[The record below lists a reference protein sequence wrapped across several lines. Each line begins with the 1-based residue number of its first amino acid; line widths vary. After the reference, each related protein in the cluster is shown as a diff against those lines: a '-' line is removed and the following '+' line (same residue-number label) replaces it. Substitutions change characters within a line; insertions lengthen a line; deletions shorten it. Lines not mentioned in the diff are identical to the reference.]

1 MNDDK
6 CWICAQEAD
15 SAEHMVKA
23 SDFRAVFGHVSQHA
37 PVFRHSRQQ
46 RNQPVRGAN
55 ASALKFKPSLCSYCN
70 NTRTQKYDR
79 AWEALSAAM
88 RTCHRPLKRGGSVPI
103 QAAFHSR
110 SRQEMLNVHLY
121 FLKLLGCYAV
131 EYAVPLPIQTLAV
144 AILGDHPHPN
154 VYLDFVAVDINA
166 EHSQVVVGDITAI
179 NLGCTTV
186 AATWFYMI
194 GAFGVHVTYH
204 ESSHPRPVR
213 RFDWHPDDLS
223 LALTMR

>member
-23 SDFRAVFGHVSQHA
+23 SDFRAVFGHVSQHE

-46 RNQPVRGAN
+46 RNQPVRGAK
-55 ASALKFKPSLCSYCN
+55 ASALKFKISLCSYCN

-88 RTCHRPLKRGGSVPI
+88 RTCHRPLKRGGPVPI

-144 AILGDHPHPN
+144 AILGGHPHPN
-154 VYLDFVAVDINA
+154 VYLDFVSVDINA

-204 ESSHPRPVR
+204 ESGHPRPVR
-213 RFDWHPDDLS
+213 RFGWHPDDLS